1 MAPEAGGWT
10 PPRIWCRRWSGPSR
24 RAGCTSSRFRSTT
37 PRTRASSSRNWETVR
52 RSSNRRN
59 EARTD
64 RHRRQARRRHAMNPF
79 TFQTTP
85 NVLFEAGAATKI
97 AGLVAEFGAERVLFV
112 TDKGVRGAGLT
123 QDAEASLAA
132 RCELTMFED
141 VVADPPS
148 HVVETAVALC
158 RDKRIDAVVSI
169 GGGSALDT
177 AKLVAYLAK
186 SDARLDDIYGVGLAK
201 GQRLPLL
208 LAPTTAGTGSEV
220 TPIAIVTTPTTEKK
234 GVVSPRLLPDW
245 AILDPELTLGLPP
258 AVTAATGID
267 AMVHAIEAYTSRHK
281 KNPISDQLARQALA
295 LLSAN
300 IREVCQNGAN
310 LEARGNMLLGSM
322 LAGMAFANA
331 PVAAVHA
338 LAYPIGAIFHVP
350 HGLSNAL
357 VLMGVLR
364 FNLPEAEVLYA
375 DLAPI
380 LDPQTRDLP
389 TAEKA
394 QRFVDALAAICRDC
408 KVPASLAEVGVKE
421 ADLTRLAEDAMKQTR
436 LLVNNPREVTY
447 QDAYA
452 IYSEALDGRKR
463 QAA

>member
-1 MAPEAGGWT
+1 
-10 PPRIWCRRWSGPSR
+10 
-24 RAGCTSSRFRSTT
+24 
-37 PRTRASSSRNWETVR
+37 
-52 RSSNRRN
+52 
-59 EARTD
+59 
-64 RHRRQARRRHAMNPF
+64 MNPF
-79 TFQTTP
+79 TFQVP
-85 NVLFEAGAATKI
+85 SNILFESGASKKVADL
-97 AGLVAEFGAERVLFV
+97 AAEFGAQRILLV
-112 TDKGVRGAGLT
+112 TDRGVRDAGLT
-123 QDAEASLAA
+123 KAAEDALRAA
-132 RCELTMFED
+132 GRDLVLFED

-148 HVVETAVALC
+148 DVIERAVALC
-158 RDKRIDAVVSI
+158 RNERIDLVLSI

-186 SDARLDDIYGVGLAK
+186 SGDRLDDIYGVGLAK

-208 LAPTTAGTGSEV
+208 LVPTTAGTGSEV

-258 AVTAATGID
+258 HVTAATGID

-281 KNPISDQLARQALA
+281 KNPMSDQLARQALA
-295 LLSAN
+295 LLSQN
-300 IREVCQNGAN
+300 IREVCRNGRN
-310 LEARGNMLLGSM
+310 VEARAQMLLGSM

-364 FNLPEAEVLYA
+364 FNLPAAEALYA
-375 DLAPI
+375 ELASI
-380 LDPQTRDLP
+380 IDPEANGLSADEAAR
-389 TAEKA
+389 
-394 QRFVDALAAICRDC
+394 RFVDGLAAICRDC
-408 KVPASLAEVGVKE
+408 KVPASLAEVGVRE
-421 ADLTRLAEDAMKQTR
+421 SDLPRLAEDAMKQTR

-447 QDAYA
+447 ADAFA
-452 IYSEALDGRKR
+452 IYSEALDGKQRSAK
-463 QAA
+463 A